1 MVGGVRLSVKSSKAN
16 SNLVLIKAENQ
27 TDSRLDWAKWLISI
41 VLVLAGLAG
50 NHYYSEVSM
59 PLRTLGWVAI
69 LALAGLVASR
79 TTKGRWVVEFFGDS
93 RAELRKVVWPTREE
107 TMQTTLVVAAMVII
121 LALLLWGMDGIL
133 VWAIGWLTGQR
144 G

>member
-1 MVGGVRLSVKSSKAN
+1 MVL
-16 SNLVLIKAENQ
+16 KAENQ
-27 TDSRLDWAKWLISI
+27 DESRIDWLKWL
-41 VLVLAGLAG
+41 VAVALLLAGLVG

-59 PLRTLGWVAI
+59 PLRMLGWLAVLVVAGFI
-69 LALAGLVASR
+69 ASK
-79 TTKGRWVVEFFGDS
+79 TQKGKWVVDFFLDS

-107 TMQTTLVVAAMVII
+107 TVQTTLVVAAMVVI

-133 VWAIGWLTGQR
+133 VYLIGWLTGQR